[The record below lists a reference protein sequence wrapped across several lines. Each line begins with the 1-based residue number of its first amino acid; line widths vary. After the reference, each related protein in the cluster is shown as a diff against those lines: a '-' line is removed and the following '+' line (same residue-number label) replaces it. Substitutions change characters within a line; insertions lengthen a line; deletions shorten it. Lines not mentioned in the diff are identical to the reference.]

1 MTFHSDFVLLGEPLA
16 LDLVN
21 TRVCRS
27 GEIVD
32 LLDTT
37 QALGAWLRAERPR
50 LAWTGKAT
58 AADLRAVRALRATLD
73 DLLRALRERAQ
84 PVPAAVAA
92 INRAFSRRH
101 PSRQLT
107 WAASGPRMAISPS
120 GTQCDRL
127 LQLLAADAVQ
137 LLTGRSAARIRECA
151 HPGCRLQFLAINPR
165 RRWCSGALCGNRAR
179 VARHYLKQH
188 RAT

>member
-1 MTFHSDFVLLGEPLA
+1 MTFHPDFLLLGEPLA

-21 TRVCRS
+21 TRVCRG

-37 QALGAWLRAERPR
+37 EALVAWFRAERPR
-50 LAWTGKAT
+50 LAWAGKAT
-58 AADLRAVRALRATLD
+58 TADLRAVRALRATID
-73 DLLRALRERAQ
+73 DLLRALREHAR
-84 PVPAAVAA
+84 PTPATIGA

-101 PSRQLT
+101 PAPQLT
-107 WAASGPRMAISPS
+107 WPAGGPRMTIPPS
-120 GTQCDRL
+120 GTQCDRV
-127 LQLLAADAVQ
+127 LQVLAADAMQ
-137 LLTGRSAARIRECA
+137 LLTGCHTARIRKCA
-151 HPGCRLQFLAINPR
+151 HPGCRLQFLALSPR

-188 RAT
+188 RAG